1 VTLQIGTFS
10 VTIPT
15 GSFKLNPTGR
25 FSFEGTINGV
35 SLDAQIVPLGNNIFT
50 FKIKGAGVD
59 LTGLTNPVTVVLT
72 IGVDSG
78 TTTVIVHHSG

>member
-1 VTLQIGTFS
+1 M
-10 VTIPT
+10 
-15 GSFKLNPTGR
+15 
-25 FSFEGTINGV
+25 
-35 SLDAQIVPLGNNIFT
+35 SLDAQIVPFGNNIFT
-50 FKIKGAGVD
+50 FKIKGAGVN